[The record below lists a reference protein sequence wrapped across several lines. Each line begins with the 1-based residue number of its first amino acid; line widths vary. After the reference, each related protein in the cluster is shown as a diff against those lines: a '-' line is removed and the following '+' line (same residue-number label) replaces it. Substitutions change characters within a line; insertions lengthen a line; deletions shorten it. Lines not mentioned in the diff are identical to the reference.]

1 MRTSILALAAFA
13 LLAGAVSIS
22 CSSSSKKVDDA
33 QNSIREARQD
43 LDAANKEFLADMEN
57 FRVEMVAKIDAN
69 DKRIAELKANMVN
82 EKKTAQADYKK
93 KIDDLEKRNRALKA
107 KIDGY
112 EGEGKENWE
121 NFKAEFN
128 HDMDQFGQAFK
139 DIGVRNTK

>member
-1 MRTSILALAAFA
+1 
-13 LLAGAVSIS
+13 
-22 CSSSSKKVDDA
+22 
-33 QNSIREARQD
+33 
-43 LDAANKEFLADMEN
+43 
-57 FRVEMVAKIDAN
+57 MVAKIDAN